1 VSHDD
6 VATSDDVA
14 ARCAGVTRVYRSDT
28 GEVPAL
34 RGIDLTVPF
43 GAVTGVVGPSGAG
56 KSTLLRLLGAI
67 DRPTSG
73 DVVVA
78 GTATPGATDR
88 ALRQLRRRHVGVVRQ
103 RPVDNLLPQLDAEG
117 HVRRA
122 SALRGVD
129 VDVAATLDRVG
140 LAHRTGHRPHELSGG
155 EQQRLAVAVALVGP
169 PTIVL
174 ADEPTGELDGPTGQ
188 QVVDVLA
195 LAAGEGAA
203 VVLSTHEPAVQSRCD
218 RVLHLHHGALH
229 GESVRGGRLLATI
242 DAAGRLQLPPSTWE
256 WFPEGRAVVELGD
269 GQLLIHPPQQDA
281 P

>member
-1 VSHDD
+1 VSRDE
-6 VATSDDVA
+6 TA
-14 ARCAGVTRVYRSDT
+14 ASCSGVTRVYRSDT

-34 RGIDLTVPF
+34 RGVDLDVPL

-73 DVVVA
+73 AVVVA
-78 GTATPGATDR
+78 GTATKDAPHR
-88 ALRQLRRRHVGVVRQ
+88 ALRQLRRRHIGIVRQ
-103 RPVDNLLPQLDAEG
+103 RPVDNLLPRLDSQE

-122 SALRGVD
+122 AALRGVEVD
-129 VDVAATLDRVG
+129 VDATLERVG
-140 LAHRTGHRPHELSGG
+140 LGHRTGHRPHELSGG

-174 ADEPTGELDGPTGQ
+174 ADEPTGELDRTTGQ
-188 QVVDVLA
+188 RIVDVLT
-195 LAAGEGAA
+195 LAAADGAA
-203 VVLSTHEPAVQSRCD
+203 VVLSTHEAAVQERCD

-229 GESVRGGRLLATI
+229 GETVRGGRLLATI
-242 DAAGRLQLPPSTWE
+242 DAAGRVQLPPATWD
-256 WFPEGRAVVELGD
+256 WFPDGRAVIELGD
-269 GQLLIHPPQQDA
+269 DHLTIHPPRRDA